1 MGLLLLRLYE
11 WPPLAR
17 ALRPLAD
24 IGAAPM
30 FFYLLDLYVL
40 KLLYLAA
47 LKTWGPTHGCLY
59 ALDSVAG
66 LLLVAC
72 ALAVVLYPPT
82 RAFARFK
89 ARRRDLAWLRYL

>member
-1 MGLLLLRLYE
+1 MA
-11 WPPLAR
+11 PLAL

-30 FFYLLDLYVL
+30 FFYLLHLYVL
-40 KLLYLAA
+40 KGLYLAA
-47 LKTWGPTHGCLY
+47 LAIWGPTHGDLY
-59 ALDSVAG
+59 ALDSVTG

-89 ARRRDLAWLRYL
+89 ARRRDLPWLRYL

>member
-1 MGLLLLRLYE
+1 M
-11 WPPLAR
+11 
-17 ALRPLAD
+17 
-24 IGAAPM
+24 
-30 FFYLLDLYVL
+30 L

-47 LKTWGPTHGCLY
+47 LKAWGPTHGCLY

>member
-1 MGLLLLRLYE
+1 MAAAG
-11 WPPLAR
+11 AR
-17 ALRPLAD
+17 LRPLAD

-30 FFYLLDLYVL
+30 FFYLLHLYVL
-40 KLLYLAA
+40 KGLYLAA
-47 LKTWGPTHGCLY
+47 LARGADPRHCTRWIR
-59 ALDSVAG
+59 SAG

-89 ARRRDLAWLRYL
+89 ARRRDLPWLRYL